1 MLPTFV
7 IGLREG
13 LEAAL
18 IVGIVAAFLRKN
30 GRSELLRWVLAG
42 IAGAVLLCAGAGIAL
57 EIVSRDLP
65 QRQQEGLETVIGVV
79 AVGMVTYMVVW
90 MRRHSRDLKGQ
101 LEGATGAALAT
112 GSGWALVGMAFLAV
126 LREGLETVVF
136 LLAAFNESGGGNT
149 AAAGAGLGIVV
160 AIGLGYAIYRGGVK
174 LNLSRFFRATGV
186 VLVLVAAGLVIT
198 ALHTAHEAGWLNAGQ
213 QSTVDLSGLVR
224 PGSIQASLL
233 TGVLGVQPHPVLIEV
248 IGWLVYAV
256 PLLLY
261 VGWPP
266 GRGPARSALV
276 RLTLAGGAVA
286 AVAAIVLTLVRPDAP
301 ATAPVTASGPLS
313 AQLAS
318 TAGEHATIRATG
330 PGTGPG
336 AAPAQDFDAT
346 RTGSADLA
354 GVGTDVYAVERSV
367 PVTGRPSTLSYDE
380 LAALNGGRL
389 PLGLGARARAGGG
402 SGTVTVAYVERE
414 VGTFWLATGTP
425 RIVDVSWE
433 STTTVLVE
441 FDGGTIPVA
450 GTPVVSKLDQQ
461 AAAAAR
467 AAALGDRTATH
478 RRGGYASWVSLVS
491 VVAVLL
497 LLTAAI
503 LAWVSRRERIAI
515 TTAELPASTETIR
528 LASPNSR

>member
-1 MLPTFV
+1 MLPTLV

-42 IAGAVLLCAGAGIAL
+42 IGGAVLLCAGAGIAL
-57 EIVSRDLP
+57 EVVSRDLP
-65 QRQQEGLETVIGVV
+65 QRQQEGLETVISAV

-101 LEGATGAALAT
+101 LEGATGVALAT

-149 AAAGAGLGIVV
+149 AAAGAALGIVV

-174 LNLSRFFRATGV
+174 LNLSKFFRATGV

-213 QSTVDLSGLVR
+213 QSTVDLSALVR
-224 PGSIQASLL
+224 PGSVQASLL

-248 IGWLVYAV
+248 VGWLLYAV
-256 PLLLY
+256 PLVLY
-261 VGWPP
+261 VAWPP
-266 GRGPARSALV
+266 GRGLRRSVLT
-276 RLTLAGGAVA
+276 RLALAGGAVA
-286 AVAAIVLTLVRPDAP
+286 AVAAIALTVVRPGEP
-301 ATAPVTASGPLS
+301 PTAPVTAAGPLS
-313 AQLAS
+313 AQLVSA
-318 TAGEHATIRATG
+318 AGEHATIRGTG
-330 PGTGPG
+330 PGTDGSRDL
-336 AAPAQDFDAT
+336 AAS

-354 GVGTDVYAVERSV
+354 GVGTDVYAVDRPV
-367 PVTGRPSTLSYDE
+367 PVTGRPATLSYDE

-389 PLGLGARARAGGG
+389 PLGVGRGGG
-402 SGTVTVAYVERE
+402 TVKVGWTGRE
-414 VGTFWLATGTP
+414 VGTFWLATGTH
-425 RIVDVSWE
+425 RIVDVSWQR
-433 STTTVLVE
+433 TTTVLVE

-450 GTPVVSKLDQQ
+450 GPPVITELDQQ
-461 AAAAAR
+461 ATAQAR
-467 AAALGDRTATH
+467 AAALADRSAAD
-478 RRGGYASWVSLVS
+478 RRGAYAGWGVVLAVAAALLVGTA
-491 VVAVLL
+491 AVL
-497 LLTAAI
+497 T
-503 LAWVSRRERIAI
+503 WMSRRERINL
-515 TTAELPASTETIR
+515 TTAELPAQAQTIR